1 MIKGGRME
9 ETKVKNKKQTFM
21 AGVMTIMFAQIVIK
35 VLGLLYRLVITNVP
49 YFGDEGNG
57 LYGAGF
63 QIYMLLL
70 SIATTGVPGAIAK
83 LVSERIAVGKNK
95 EAHQIFKIAFA
106 LFAVIGLIGT
116 SILYLGAE
124 VIASEWIG
132 NPAVEG
138 VLKALAPS
146 IVFVAISAVI
156 RGYFNGMYNMKA
168 TSNSQMLEQLFKSLL
183 TIGFVLGIYQ
193 IFKIQPSTWAS
204 FLNITEDNVTEI
216 MAIVANLASTIAA
229 AIGFLYLYI
238 FYNRRKKEIWK
249 NINESSVTYK
259 PESIKRTVKTIL
271 ALSIPMS
278 LASIVSAINR
288 NVDTF
293 TVINGLTDM
302 LVAQGSMAY
311 DLVVK
316 EATRLYGILSGKVD
330 MLIGL
335 PLSINIA
342 FATALVPAVSE
353 AIAQKDKKTATR
365 RISFSLRTSMLI
377 ALPCSIGMCI
387 LAEPILNLLFP
398 NQIAAEAP
406 LLLQISAF
414 TIIFSVLNQTING
427 ALQGL
432 GKIFIP
438 AISLAIGAMVK
449 LILNLVLIRI
459 PGIGINGAAIGSVC
473 CHLVATCIGF
483 NILRKNI
490 KLETNFTQFILKP
503 VAATGIMA
511 LMTILSENILKN
523 FIGSSRVITL
533 LAIAIAVISY
543 LLAVILLKVFERE
556 DYHMLPFGDKIY
568 KFLEKIKL
576 IKA

>member
-1 MIKGGRME
+1 ME
-9 ETKVKNKKQTFM
+9 ETKVKNKKQSFM
-21 AGVMTIMFAQIVIK
+21 AGVMTIMFAQVVIK

-95 EAHQIFKIAFA
+95 EAHHIFKIAFA
-106 LFAVIGLIGT
+106 LFAIIGLIGT

-124 VIASEWIG
+124 VIASQWIG

-168 TSNSQMLEQLFKSLL
+168 TSNSQMLEQLFKSVL
-183 TIGFVLGIYQ
+183 TIVFVLGVYQ
-193 IFKIQPSTWAS
+193 IFSVQPSNWATM
-204 FLNITEDNVTEI
+204 FNITEDTVTEI
-216 MAIVANLASTIAA
+216 MACVANLASTVAA
-229 AIGFLYLYI
+229 AIGFVYLYV
-238 FYNRRKKEIWK
+238 FYSRRKKEIWK
-249 NINESSVTYK
+249 NINESKETYK
-259 PESIKRTVKTIL
+259 PDNIKHTIKTIL

-302 LVAQGSMAY
+302 LMAQGTMAY
-311 DLVVK
+311 ELVVK

-353 AIAQKDKKTATR
+353 ALAKKDKKTATR

-377 ALPCSIGMCI
+377 ALPCSIGMCVLADSI
-387 LAEPILNLLFP
+387 LHLLFP
-398 NQIAAEAP
+398 NEIAAEAP
-406 LLLQISAF
+406 LLLQISSF

-438 AISLAIGAMVK
+438 AFSLGVGAITK
-449 LILNLVLIRI
+449 LILNLILIRI
-459 PGIGINGAAIGSVC
+459 PEIGINGAAIGSVC

-483 NILRKNI
+483 SILRKNI
-490 KLETNFTQFILKP
+490 KLETNFKQFILKP
-503 VAATGIMA
+503 VVATGIMA
-511 LMTILSENILKN
+511 LMTILSENILN
-523 FIGSSRVITL
+523 NIIDSSRVVTL
-533 LAIAIAVISY
+533 LAIAIAIITY
-543 LLAVILLKVFERE
+543 FLAVIRLKIFERE

-568 KFLEKIKL
+568 KILEKIKL
-576 IKA
+576 VKS

>member
-1 MIKGGRME
+1 MGE
-9 ETKVKNKKQTFM
+9 AKVKNKKQSFM
-21 AGVMTIMFAQIVIK
+21 AGVMTIMFAQIIIK

-83 LVSERIAVGKNK
+83 LVSERVAVGKHK
-95 EAHQIFKIAFA
+95 EAHHIFKVAFA

-146 IVFVAISAVI
+146 IVFVAVSAVI

-183 TIGFVLGIYQ
+183 TIAFVLGIYQ
-193 IFKIQPSTWAS
+193 IFTIQPSNYAEI
-204 FLNITEDNVTEI
+204 FNISEDTVTQV
-216 MAIVANLASTIAA
+216 MAMVANLASTVAT
-229 AIGFLYLYI
+229 AIGFVYLYV
-238 FYNRRKKEIWK
+238 FYNNRKREIWK
-249 NINESSVTYK
+249 NIKDSKVEYN
-259 PESIKRTVKTIL
+259 PEKIKNTIKTIL

-288 NVDTF
+288 NVDTL

-302 LVAQGSMAY
+302 LSTQGVMAY

-353 AIAQKDKKTATR
+353 ALAKKDNKTATR

-377 ALPCSIGMCI
+377 GLPCSVGMCI
-387 LAEPILNLLFP
+387 LAEPILHLLFP
-398 NQIAAEAP
+398 NEIAVEAP

-427 ALQGL
+427 ALQGI

-438 AISLAIGAMVK
+438 AASLGIGAITK
-449 LILNLVLIRI
+449 LILNLILIRI
-459 PGIGINGAAIGSVC
+459 PEIGINGAAIGSVC

-483 NILRKNI
+483 TILRKNI
-490 KLETNFTQFILKP
+490 KLNTNFVQFILKP
-503 VAATGIMA
+503 VVATGIMA
-511 LMTILSENILKN
+511 LMTVMSEKILIN

-533 LAIAIAVISY
+533 LAIIIAVITYFLS
-543 LLAVILLKVFERE
+543 VILLKVFERE

-568 KFLEKIKL
+568 RFLEKIKL
-576 IKA
+576 VKA